1 MSRVLLALGMF
12 AATTF
17 GSQLAHAETP
27 AEILA
32 TFKTEAAST
41 AGFQGF
47 NAARGETFFKSKHGG
62 EWSCSSCHT
71 DHPENEG
78 KHAKTDKL
86 IKPMAP
92 VANAE
97 RFTEV
102 KKVAKWFKRNC
113 NDVLDR
119 ECTAQEKGDVMSYL
133 LAVGTKQVA
142 APAAIPAVI
151 ESKPAATLPV
161 VATKPAVK
169 QPVVAK
175 PTTTK
180 PVVAVKTSSK
190 VESAKVAAKTKK
202 CADKI
207 VTPKQAS

>member
-27 AEILA
+27 SEILA
-32 TFKTEAAST
+32 TFKTEAANT
-41 AGFQGF
+41 PGFQGF

-119 ECTAQEKGDVMSYL
+119 ECTAQEKGDVMIYL
-133 LAVGTKQVA
+133 LTVGTPQVA
-142 APAAIPAVI
+142 APVI
-151 ESKPAATLPV
+151 
-161 VATKPAVK
+161 
-169 QPVVAK
+169 
-175 PTTTK
+175 TK
-180 PVVAVKTSSK
+180 PVEAVTTEVPAKSVAKISATKAAVTTVKPTNK
-190 VESAKVAAKTKK
+190 PKTTAAK
-202 CADKI
+202 
-207 VTPKQAS
+207 QSS